1 MTAPNLRESSEQA
14 ELNLALERY
23 PARIREEYA
32 RKATGAAVRRLPGV
46 VTGLEA

>member
-1 MTAPNLRESSEQA
+1 MTAPNLRESSAQA

-23 PARIREEYA
+23 PARVPGECA
-32 RKATGAAVRRLPGV
+32 RKATGTAVRRLPGV